1 MILEIDGGYSGI
13 RFSACHFIPRHEKCS
28 RLHGHSYIV
37 RLRLEGDIGE
47 EGMIMDF
54 VVLKKALKAMIEEL
68 DHKTLVPTASQDVKV
83 TYDEES
89 VEAVSC
95 GKRYVFPRMDVTLL
109 DVPNTTA
116 EEMAKMMT
124 LRLVADVEFP
134 SNVRTVSVGLDEE
147 RGQTAWYTEVLRC
160 RRPSSCSPEGW
171 IPRLAWHRPW
181 RTNAR
186 SPPSASGTARGT
198 PGSWSPRRLCATS
211 TTWITWS
218 STST

>member
-68 DHKTLVPTASQDVKV
+68 DHKTLVPTRSQDVKV
-83 TYDEES
+83 TADDES
-89 VEAVSC
+89 VEAVAC

-134 SNVRTVSVGLDEE
+134 PNVRSVSVGLDEE

-160 RRPSSCSPEGW
+160 RGQSSSSPGDSTPL
-171 IPRLAWHRPW
+171 PRWHRRW
-181 RTNAR
+181 TTAAR
-186 SPPSASGTARGT
+186 SPRSASGTARGT
-198 PGSWSPRRLCATS
+198 PRSSSPRRPSATS
-211 TTWITWS
+211 TTWT
-218 STST
+218 TS

>member
-54 VVLKKALKAMIEEL
+54 VVLKKKLREIIDEL
-68 DHKTLVPTASQDVKV
+68 DHKTLLPTASKDVKLSI
-83 TYDEES
+83 DNES

-109 DVPNTTA
+109 DIPTTTA
-116 EEMAKMMT
+116 EEMSKMMA
-124 LRLVADVEFP
+124 LRMVAETRIP
-134 SNVRTVSVGLDEE
+134 PNVRSLSIGLDEE
-147 RGQTAWYTEVLRC
+147 RGQTAWYTVVL
-160 RRPSSCSPEGW
+160 
-171 IPRLAWHRPW
+171 
-181 RTNAR
+181 
-186 SPPSASGTARGT
+186 
-198 PGSWSPRRLCATS
+198 
-211 TTWITWS
+211 
-218 STST
+218 

>member
-89 VEAVSC
+89 VEAVTC

-134 SNVRTVSVGLDEE
+134 ENVRSVSVGLDEE

-160 RRPSSCSPEGW
+160 RGRLCFSRAGSTPPPPSP
-171 IPRLAWHRPW
+171 RPW
-181 RTNAR
+181 RTDAR

-198 PGSWSPRRLCATS
+198 PGSWTLRRRCATS
-211 TTWITWS
+211 TTSTTWS
-218 STST
+218 